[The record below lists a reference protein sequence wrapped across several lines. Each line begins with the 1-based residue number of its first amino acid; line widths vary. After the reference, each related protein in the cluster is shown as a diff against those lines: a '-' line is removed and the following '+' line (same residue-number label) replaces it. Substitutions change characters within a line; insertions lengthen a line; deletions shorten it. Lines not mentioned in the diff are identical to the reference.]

1 MRKTLCLLLF
11 SFLFLFITSK
21 QIFAQQ
27 PVEVLLPGLEST
39 EATISMSAT
48 NSAQEA
54 TPSSI
59 VTKVIEKKSDLTET
73 AGATKGKLERF
84 LMEQK
89 LGPLSVTNFLRWAIR
104 NAVNQ
109 GVPANTIVLLLL
121 FPIIAAIIASARHIV
136 GIRSFGIF
144 TPAIISVAFLATGI
158 VAGLLLFGTILVV
171 ATFSRVILR
180 RFKLQYLPRM
190 AFLFWFVSIGVLA
203 VIFASPFLSQPNLT
217 TVTIFPILI
226 MILLAE
232 DFIDLQSGGS
242 MREAIKVTAE
252 TLLMALFCFL
262 VMNLEF
268 VQKFILINPELT
280 VLGVAVYDIFIG
292 KYVGLRIME
301 YWRFREIIKNG

>member
-1 MRKTLCLLLF
+1 
-11 SFLFLFITSK
+11 
-21 QIFAQQ
+21 
-27 PVEVLLPGLEST
+27 
-39 EATISMSAT
+39 
-48 NSAQEA
+48 
-54 TPSSI
+54 
-59 VTKVIEKKSDLTET
+59 
-73 AGATKGKLERF
+73 
-84 LMEQK
+84 MEQK
-89 LGPLSVTNFLRWAIR
+89 LGPLGVTNFLRWAIR

-242 MREAIKVTAE
+242 MREAIRVTAE